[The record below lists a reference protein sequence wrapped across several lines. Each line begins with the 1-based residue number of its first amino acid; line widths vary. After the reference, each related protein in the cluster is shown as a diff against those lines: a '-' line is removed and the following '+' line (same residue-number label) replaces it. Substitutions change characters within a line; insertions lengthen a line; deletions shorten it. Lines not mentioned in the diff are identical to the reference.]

1 VWFEHPGHTYKGFG
15 FIFSEPGCDRGTLGR
30 GFVSM
35 DELEEVDI
43 RDGSVPWPTYINVNL
58 APEWKVEVCNILRD
72 YFAWNYTEML
82 GLDRGLVEHWLP
94 IKQGFRPYK
103 QPARNFNTKIIN
115 RVKEEINKLLQEGF
129 IRPCSYTDWV
139 SNIVPVEKK
148 NTDKIWVCVDF
159 QNLNQATPKDDYP
172 MPIVDVLI
180 NNASSNKV
188 ISFIDGNGGYN

>member
-1 VWFEHPGHTYKGFG
+1 
-15 FIFSEPGCDRGTLGR
+15 
-30 GFVSM
+30 
-35 DELEEVDI
+35 
-43 RDGSVPWPTYINVNL
+43 
-58 APEWKVEVCNILRD
+58 
-72 YFAWNYTEML
+72 
-82 GLDRGLVEHWLP
+82 LP

-103 QPARNFNTKIIN
+103 QPARNFNTKIID